1 MIRVTSPVAAMCPE
15 VRPVPQRSECWPDVC
30 EDLFSESFEKPKLK
44 DPSKPRVDASF
55 KSRFNASVMMSAFTD
70 VLSKYNQV
78 TCASIKSSE
87 IVCSYDAYRDRE
99 TRIDALLSPPI
110 RAVEYKGVQFT
121 PPEIKQLLVMVS
133 NDLADPCEPFV
144 GMRGTGNIEPEVL
157 YHYLSRWISE
167 KVPFIVD
174 TGRGPML
181 IRRPLIS
188 DIITYGAEFIWKPV
202 ARGDLTQREV
212 WLSSDAS
219 LIDLGVVFDIYQQS
233 KLA

>member
-1 MIRVTSPVAAMCPE
+1 MIRVTSPIVAMCPE
-15 VRPVPQRSECWPDVC
+15 VRPVPQRSKYWPDVC

-44 DPSKPRVDASF
+44 DPSRPRLDTSLLM
-55 KSRFNASVMMSAFTD
+55 STFND

-87 IVCSYDAYRDRE
+87 IACSDDAYRDRE
-99 TRIDALLSPPI
+99 ARIDALLSPPI

-121 PPEIKQLLVMVS
+121 PQEIKQLLVMVS
-133 NDLADPCEPFV
+133 NDLADPWEPFV
-144 GMRGTGNIEPEVL
+144 GMRGNGKIHP
-157 YHYLSRWISE
+157 YLLMSCLSQLASE
-167 KVPFIVD
+167 KVPFVLD
-174 TGRGPML
+174 AGAGPVV
-181 IRRPLIS
+181 IRESIKTDLLGS
-188 DIITYGAEFIWKPV
+188 GVELIWKPL